1 MSRTTRLQDLLRVL
15 RHHEG
20 PIGGPDLATALGISL
35 RSLYQDI
42 AVLRAVGV
50 EVVNEPGRG
59 YVLPPEVRLPPAALA
74 EPAPAEPAPA
84 DGSPVESA
92 QSAVGRP
99 AELTFYSHPLS
110 RGGIVHWMLE
120 ELGATYR
127 MVTLEYGVAMKAP
140 EYLAINPLGKVP
152 AIRHGET
159 VVTEAAAICAYLAD
173 AFPEAGLA
181 PPPAARGDY
190 YRWLFLAAGPLESA
204 IALNDLGVQ
213 PTPQQQMRLG
223 CGDYWALV
231 DTLAAAVAGKPYLV
245 GDAFSAADVYVGSHI
260 GWGMQFGTLP
270 RRPEFEA
277 YWAGLC
283 ERPAHQRC
291 QAFVQQALAS

>member
-1 MSRTTRLQDLLRVL
+1 MSRTNRLQDLIRVL
-15 RHHEG
+15 RHHPG
-20 PIGGPDLATALGISL
+20 PIGGPELAAALDVSL
-35 RSLYQDI
+35 RHLYQDI

-59 YVLPPEVRLPPAALA
+59 YVLPPEVKLPPAALA
-74 EPAPAEPAPA
+74 EPAPADGVTEEPAQL
-84 DGSPVESA
+84 V
-92 QSAVGRP
+92 
-99 AELTFYSHPLS
+99 FYTNPLS

-127 MVTLEYGVAMKAP
+127 MVTLEYGAAMKAP

-204 IALNDLGVQ
+204 IALNDLGVA
-213 PTPQQQMRLG
+213 PTPEQAMRLG
-223 CGDYWALV
+223 CGDYWTLV
-231 DTLAAAVAGKPYLV
+231 DTLAAAVAGRPYIA

-277 YWAGLC
+277 YWAGLR
-283 ERPAHQRC
+283 ERPAHRRC
-291 QAFVQQALAS
+291 EAYIEQVLAR

>member
-1 MSRTTRLQDLLRVL
+1 MSRTNRLQDLIRVL
-15 RHHEG
+15 RQHPG
-20 PIGGPDLATALGISL
+20 PIGGPELAAALDVSL
-35 RSLYQDI
+35 RHLYQDI

-59 YVLPPEVRLPPAALA
+59 YVLPPEVKLPPAALA
-74 EPAPAEPAPA
+74 EPAPADGAPAERGPA
-84 DGSPVESA
+84 DGSP
-92 QSAVGRP
+92 
-99 AELTFYSHPLS
+99 AELVFYTNPLS

-127 MVTLEYGVAMKAP
+127 MVTLEYGAAMKAP
-140 EYLAINPLGKVP
+140 DYLAINPLGKVP

-204 IALNDLGVQ
+204 IALNDLGVS
-213 PTPQQQMRLG
+213 PTPEQAMRLG
-223 CGDYWALV
+223 CGDYWTLV
-231 DTLAAAVAGKPYLV
+231 DTLAAAVAGRPYIA

-270 RRPEFEA
+270 RRPEFET
-277 YWAGLC
+277 YWAGLR
-283 ERPAHQRC
+283 ERPAHRRC
-291 QAFVQQALAS
+291 EAHIEQVLAR

>member
-1 MSRTTRLQDLLRVL
+1 MSRTTRLQDLIRVL
-15 RHHEG
+15 RHHPG
-20 PIGGPDLATALGISL
+20 PTAGAELAATLGVTL
-35 RSLYQDI
+35 RTLYQDI
-42 AVLRAVGV
+42 AVLRAVGI
-50 EVVNEPGRG
+50 EVVNEPGQG
-59 YVLPPEVRLPPAALA
+59 YVLPPEVRLPPEALT
-74 EPAPAEPAPA
+74 EPAPA
-84 DGSPVESA
+84 DGSPIEHGPA
-92 QSAVGRP
+92 DGNP
-99 AELTFYSHPLS
+99 AELTFYTHPLS

-127 MVTLEYGVAMKAP
+127 LVPLEYGADMKAP
-140 EYLAINPLGKVP
+140 AYLALNPLGKVP

-173 AFPEAGLA
+173 AFPAAGLA

-204 IALNDLGVQ
+204 IALNDLGVA
-213 PTPQQQMRLG
+213 PTPEQAMRLG
-223 CGDYWALV
+223 CGDYWTLV
-231 DTLAAAVAGKPYLV
+231 DTLAAAVAGKPYIA

-277 YWAGLC
+277 YWAGLR

-291 QAFVQQALAS
+291 EAYVQQALAR

>member
-1 MSRTTRLQDLLRVL
+1 MTRTTHLQELLRVL
-15 RHHEG
+15 RHHQG
-20 PIGGPDLATALGISL
+20 PIGGPELARALGVTL
-35 RSLYQDI
+35 RHLYQDI
-42 AVLRAVGV
+42 AVLRAVGI

-59 YVLPPEVRLPPAALA
+59 YVLPPEVKLPPAALA
-74 EPAPAEPAPA
+74 EPAPAAGAQDQPAA
-84 DGSPVESA
+84 
-92 QSAVGRP
+92 
-99 AELTFYSHPLS
+99 LIFYTNPLS

-127 MVTLEYGVAMKAP
+127 MVTLEYGAAMKTP

-181 PPPAARGDY
+181 PPSAARGDY

-204 IALNDLGVQ
+204 IALNDLGVA
-213 PTPQQQMRLG
+213 PTPEQAMRLG
-223 CGDYWALV
+223 SGDYWALV
-231 DTLAAAVAGKPYLV
+231 ETLAAAVAGRPYIA

-277 YWAGLC
+277 YWAGLR
-283 ERPAHQRC
+283 ERPAHRRC
-291 QAFVQQALAS
+291 EAHIEQVLAR

>member
-1 MSRTTRLQDLLRVL
+1 MTRTTHLQELLRVL
-15 RHHEG
+15 RHHQG
-20 PIGGPDLATALGISL
+20 PIGGPELARALGVTL
-35 RSLYQDI
+35 RHLYQDI
-42 AVLRAVGV
+42 AVLRAVGI

-59 YVLPPEVRLPPAALA
+59 YVLPPEVKLPPAALA
-74 EPAPAEPAPA
+74 EPAPAAGAQDQPAA
-84 DGSPVESA
+84 
-92 QSAVGRP
+92 
-99 AELTFYSHPLS
+99 LIFYTNPLS

-127 MVTLEYGVAMKAP
+127 MVTLEYGAAMKTP

-190 YRWLFLAAGPLESA
+190 YRWLFFAAGPLESA
-204 IALNDLGVQ
+204 IALNDLGVA
-213 PTPQQQMRLG
+213 PTAEQAMRLG
-223 CGDYWALV
+223 SGDYWTLV
-231 DTLAAAVAGKPYLV
+231 ETLAAAVAGRPYIA

-277 YWAGLC
+277 YWAGLR
-283 ERPAHQRC
+283 ERPAHRRC
-291 QAFVQQALAS
+291 EAHIEQVLAR

>member
-1 MSRTTRLQDLLRVL
+1 MSRTTRLQDLIRVL
-15 RHHEG
+15 RHHPG
-20 PIGGPDLATALGISL
+20 PIGGPELAAALGVTL
-35 RSLYQDI
+35 RHLYQDI

-74 EPAPAEPAPA
+74 EPAPADGAPAERGPA
-84 DGSPVESA
+84 DGSPA
-92 QSAVGRP
+92 Q
-99 AELTFYSHPLS
+99 LTFYTNPLS

-127 MVTLEYGVAMKAP
+127 MVTLEYGAAMKAP

-204 IALNDLGVQ
+204 IALNDLGVA
-213 PTPQQQMRLG
+213 PTPEQAMRLG
-223 CGDYWALV
+223 CGDYWTLV
-231 DTLAAAVAGKPYLV
+231 DTLAAAVAGRPFIA

-270 RRPEFEA
+270 RRPEFET
-277 YWAGLC
+277 YWAGLR
-283 ERPAHQRC
+283 ERPAHRRC
-291 QAFVQQALAS
+291 EAYIEQVLTR

>member
-1 MSRTTRLQDLLRVL
+1 MTRTTHLQELLRVL
-15 RHHEG
+15 RHHQG
-20 PIGGPDLATALGISL
+20 PIGGPELARALGVTL
-35 RSLYQDI
+35 RHLYQDI

-59 YVLPPEVRLPPAALA
+59 YVLPPEVKLPPAALA
-74 EPAPAEPAPA
+74 EPAPAAGAQDEPAP
-84 DGSPVESA
+84 
-92 QSAVGRP
+92 
-99 AELTFYSHPLS
+99 LIFYTNPLS

-127 MVTLEYGVAMKAP
+127 MVTLEYGAAMKAP

-190 YRWLFLAAGPLESA
+190 YRWLFFAAGPLESA
-204 IALNDLGVQ
+204 IALNDLGVA
-213 PTPQQQMRLG
+213 PTAEQAMRLG
-223 CGDYWALV
+223 SGDYWTLV
-231 DTLAAAVAGKPYLV
+231 ETLAAAVAGRPYIA

-277 YWAGLC
+277 YWAGLR
-283 ERPAHQRC
+283 ERPAHRRC
-291 QAFVQQALAS
+291 EAHIEQVLAR

>member
-1 MSRTTRLQDLLRVL
+1 MSRPTRLQDLIRVL
-15 RHHEG
+15 RHHQD
-20 PIGGPDLATALGISL
+20 PIGGPDLAAALGVTL

-74 EPAPAEPAPA
+74 EPTQETLA
-84 DGSPVESA
+84 DGSVTEPA
-92 QSAVGRP
+92 RP
-99 AELTFYSHPLS
+99 ADLVFYTNPLS

-127 MVTLEYGVAMKAP
+127 MVTMEYGAAMKTP

-159 VVTEAAAICAYLAD
+159 VVTEAAAICVYLAD
-173 AFPEAGLA
+173 AFPEARLA

-190 YRWLFLAAGPLESA
+190 YRWLFLSAGPLESA
-204 IALNDLGVQ
+204 IALNDLGVA
-213 PTPQQQMRLG
+213 PTPEQTMRLG
-223 CGDYWALV
+223 CGDYWTLV
-231 DTLAAAVAGKPYLV
+231 DTLAAAVTGKPFIA

-260 GWGMQFGTLP
+260 GWGMQLGTLP
-270 RRPEFEA
+270 RRPEFET
-277 YWAGLC
+277 YWTGLR

-291 QAFVQQALAS
+291 EAFIEQVLAR

>member
-1 MSRTTRLQDLLRVL
+1 MTRTTHLQELLRVL
-15 RHHEG
+15 RHHQG
-20 PIGGPDLATALGISL
+20 PIGGPELARALGVTL
-35 RSLYQDI
+35 RHLYQDI

-59 YVLPPEVRLPPAALA
+59 YVLPPEVKLPPAALA
-74 EPAPAEPAPA
+74 EPAPAAGAAGEHGPDDRSPAP
-84 DGSPVESA
+84 
-92 QSAVGRP
+92 
-99 AELTFYSHPLS
+99 LIFYTNPLS

-127 MVTLEYGVAMKAP
+127 MVTLEYGAAMKTP

-190 YRWLFLAAGPLESA
+190 YRWLFFAAGPLESA
-204 IALNDLGVQ
+204 IALNDLGVA
-213 PTPQQQMRLG
+213 PTAEQAMRLG
-223 CGDYWALV
+223 SGDYWTLV
-231 DTLAAAVAGKPYLV
+231 ETLAAAVAGRPYIA

-277 YWAGLC
+277 YWAGLR
-283 ERPAHQRC
+283 ERPAHRRC
-291 QAFVQQALAS
+291 EAHIEQVLAR

>member
-15 RHHEG
+15 RHHQG
-20 PIGGPDLATALGISL
+20 PIGGPELAAALGVTL

-50 EVVNEPGRG
+50 EVINEPGRG

-74 EPAPAEPAPA
+74 EPAPADAAPPEPAK
-84 DGSPVESA
+84 
-92 QSAVGRP
+92 
-99 AELTFYSHPLS
+99 LIFYTHPLS

-120 ELGATYR
+120 ELGVPYSL
-127 MVTLEYGVAMKAP
+127 VTLEYGAAMKTP
-140 EYLAINPLGKVP
+140 DYLAINPLGKVP

-173 AFPEAGLA
+173 TFPEAGLA

-213 PTPQQQMRLG
+213 PTPEQQGRLG

-231 DTLAAAVAGKPYLV
+231 DTLAGAVAGKPYIA

-277 YWAGLC
+277 YWAGLS
-283 ERPAHQRC
+283 ERPAHRRC
-291 QAFVQQALAS
+291 QAYVQQALAS

>member
-1 MSRTTRLQDLLRVL
+1 MTRTTHLQELLRVL
-15 RHHEG
+15 RHHQG
-20 PIGGPDLATALGISL
+20 PIGGPELARALGVTL
-35 RSLYQDI
+35 RHLYQDI

-59 YVLPPEVRLPPAALA
+59 YVLPPEVKLPPAALA
-74 EPAPAEPAPA
+74 EPAPAAGAQDEPAP
-84 DGSPVESA
+84 
-92 QSAVGRP
+92 
-99 AELTFYSHPLS
+99 LIFYTNPLS

-127 MVTLEYGVAMKAP
+127 MVTLEYGAAMKTP

-173 AFPEAGLA
+173 AFSEAGLA

-190 YRWLFLAAGPLESA
+190 YRWLFFAAGPLESA
-204 IALNDLGVQ
+204 IALNDLGVA
-213 PTPQQQMRLG
+213 PTAEQAMRLG
-223 CGDYWALV
+223 SGDYWTLV
-231 DTLAAAVAGKPYLV
+231 ETLAAAVAGRPYIA

-277 YWAGLC
+277 YWAGLR
-283 ERPAHQRC
+283 ERPAHRRC
-291 QAFVQQALAS
+291 EAHIEQVLAR

>member
-1 MSRTTRLQDLLRVL
+1 MSRTTRLQDLIRVL
-15 RHHEG
+15 RHHQG
-20 PIGGPDLATALGISL
+20 PIGGPDLAAALGVTL

-50 EVVNEPGRG
+50 EVINEPGQG

-74 EPAPAEPAPA
+74 EPDSAERARA
-84 DGSPVESA
+84 DATLNEPD
-92 QSAVGRP
+92 
-99 AELTFYSHPLS
+99 ELVFYTHPLS

-120 ELGATYR
+120 ELGASYH
-127 MVTLEYGVAMKAP
+127 MVPLAFGETMKAP
-140 EYLAINPLGKVP
+140 DYLAINPLGKVP
-152 AIRHGET
+152 AIRHGGT

-213 PTPQQQMRLG
+213 PTPEQQMRLG
-223 CGDYWALV
+223 CGDFWTLA
-231 DTLAAAVAGKPYLV
+231 DTLAGALAGRRYIA
-245 GDAFSAADVYVGSHI
+245 GDTFSAADVYVGSHI

-283 ERPAHQRC
+283 ERPARQRC
-291 QAFVQQALAS
+291 EAFVQQALAR

>member
-1 MSRTTRLQDLLRVL
+1 MSRTNRLQDLIRVL
-15 RHHEG
+15 RHHPG
-20 PIGGPDLATALGISL
+20 PIGGPELAAALDVSL
-35 RSLYQDI
+35 RHLYQDI

-74 EPAPAEPAPA
+74 EPAPADGPAA
-84 DGSPVESA
+84 LV
-92 QSAVGRP
+92 
-99 AELTFYSHPLS
+99 FYTNPLS

-127 MVTLEYGVAMKAP
+127 MVTLEYGAAMKAP

-204 IALNDLGVQ
+204 IALNDLGVA
-213 PTPQQQMRLG
+213 PTPEQAMRLG
-223 CGDYWALV
+223 CGDYWTLV
-231 DTLAAAVAGKPYLV
+231 DTLAEAVAGRPYIA

-277 YWAGLC
+277 YWAGLR
-283 ERPAHQRC
+283 ERPAHRRC
-291 QAFVQQALAS
+291 EAHIEQVLAR

>member
-1 MSRTTRLQDLLRVL
+1 MTRTTHLQELLRVL
-15 RHHEG
+15 RHHQG
-20 PIGGPDLATALGISL
+20 PIGGPELARALGVTL
-35 RSLYQDI
+35 RHLYQDI

-59 YVLPPEVRLPPAALA
+59 YVLPPEVKLPPAALA
-74 EPAPAEPAPA
+74 EPAPAAGAQDEPAP
-84 DGSPVESA
+84 
-92 QSAVGRP
+92 
-99 AELTFYSHPLS
+99 LIFYTNPLS

-127 MVTLEYGVAMKAP
+127 MVTLEYGAAMKTP

-190 YRWLFLAAGPLESA
+190 YRWLFFAAGPLESA
-204 IALNDLGVQ
+204 IALNDLGVA
-213 PTPQQQMRLG
+213 PTAEQAMRLG
-223 CGDYWALV
+223 SSDYWTLV
-231 DTLAAAVAGKPYLV
+231 ETLAAAVAGRPYIA

-277 YWAGLC
+277 YWAGLR
-283 ERPAHQRC
+283 ERPAHRRC
-291 QAFVQQALAS
+291 EAHIEQVLAR

>member
-1 MSRTTRLQDLLRVL
+1 MTRTTHLQELLRVL
-15 RHHEG
+15 RHHQG
-20 PIGGPDLATALGISL
+20 PIGGPELARALGVTL
-35 RSLYQDI
+35 RHLYQDI

-59 YVLPPEVRLPPAALA
+59 YVLPPEVKLPPAALA
-74 EPAPAEPAPA
+74 EPAPAAGAQDEPAP
-84 DGSPVESA
+84 
-92 QSAVGRP
+92 
-99 AELTFYSHPLS
+99 LIFYTNPLS

-127 MVTLEYGVAMKAP
+127 MVTLEYGAAMKTP

-190 YRWLFLAAGPLESA
+190 YRWLFFAAGPLESA
-204 IALNDLGVQ
+204 IALNDLGVA
-213 PTPQQQMRLG
+213 PTAEQAMRLG
-223 CGDYWALV
+223 SGDYWTLV
-231 DTLAAAVAGKPYLV
+231 ETLAAAVAGRPYIA

-277 YWAGLC
+277 YWAGLR
-283 ERPAHQRC
+283 ERPAHRRC
-291 QAFVQQALAS
+291 EAHIEQVLAR

>member
-1 MSRTTRLQDLLRVL
+1 MSRTNRLQELLRVL
-15 RHHEG
+15 RHHQG
-20 PIGGPDLATALGISL
+20 PISGPELARALGVTL
-35 RSLYQDI
+35 RHLYQDI

-59 YVLPPEVRLPPAALA
+59 YVLPPEVKLPPAALA
-74 EPAPAEPAPA
+74 EPAPAAGAQDEPA
-84 DGSPVESA
+84 S
-92 QSAVGRP
+92 
-99 AELTFYSHPLS
+99 LIFYTNPLS

-127 MVTLEYGVAMKAP
+127 MVTLEYGAAMKTP

-204 IALNDLGVQ
+204 IALNDLGVA
-213 PTPQQQMRLG
+213 PTPEQAMRLG
-223 CGDYWALV
+223 CGDYWTLV
-231 DTLAAAVAGKPYLV
+231 DTLAAAVAGRPYIA

-277 YWAGLC
+277 YWAGLR
-283 ERPAHQRC
+283 ERPAHRRC
-291 QAFVQQALAS
+291 EAHIEQVLAR